1 MQTFATHT
9 YHNSYS
15 TGFDVCMRLII
26 DKVLCRGNIYTIW
39 WLWQAYFVLGDK
51 GQLKCVPQHT
61 KLVVEESLGMGRL
74 DLLWPFIFVSCY
86 WSLKFVQKF
95 GYSCVLRY
103 CACSQK
109 TRSLLSP
116 PPPGSQFFPLKFSL
130 FCLFCRLYFVCV
142 SVSGYRCGCIF
153 LLLRKSK

>member
-9 YHNSYS
+9 YHHSYS

-61 KLVVEESLGMGRL
+61 KVVVEESLGMGHL

-109 TRSLLSP
+109 TRSLLS
-116 PPPGSQFFPLKFSL
+116 LL
-130 FCLFCRLYFVCV
+130 FVC
-142 SVSGYRCGCIF
+142 SFFSIF
-153 LLLRKSK
+153 LATVCANCCHATSKEKRKRYEIISC